1 MPIIDN
7 SYTKRV
13 LQLLA
18 KANPQDGVSCI
29 DTRDDFLF
37 EAQFDCGPVQKVTVN
52 FAKAQFESYTPEEA
66 AGYIA
71 TVAGLFVTVMVQ
83 ARAIHDN
90 PSDMYEDGERP
101 VLGDEDAA

>member
-1 MPIIDN
+1 MPTIDN
-7 SYTKRV
+7 DYTKRV

-18 KANPQDGVSCI
+18 NAKPQEGVSVI

-37 EAQFDCGPVQKVTVN
+37 EAQFDCGPVQKASVN
-52 FAKAQFESYTPEEA
+52 FAKAQFSDYTPEEC

-71 TVAGLFVTVMVQ
+71 TVAGQIVTAMVH

-90 PSDMYEDGERP
+90 PSDMYENGERA
-101 VLGDEDAA
+101 VITDE